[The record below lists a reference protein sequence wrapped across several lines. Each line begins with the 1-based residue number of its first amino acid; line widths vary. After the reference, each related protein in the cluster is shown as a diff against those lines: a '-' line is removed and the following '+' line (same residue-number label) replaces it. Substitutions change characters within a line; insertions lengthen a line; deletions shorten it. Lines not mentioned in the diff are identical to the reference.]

1 MARILVADS
10 IAAEGI
16 ELLKE
21 LGEVDVRTG
30 LSEDELCEAVADY
43 DALVVRSQ
51 TKVTER
57 VLEAGVRLQV
67 VGRAGVGVDNID
79 LEAATR
85 SGIAVVNAPTGN
97 IVAAAEHTI
106 ALMLSA
112 ARMIPQAHASLISG
126 QWRRS
131 EFTGLEIRRK
141 TLGLVGLGRVGA
153 EVARRANGLEMRV
166 LAYDPFVTAAH
177 ARSIDVELAS
187 FETVLRNADYISL
200 HTPLTEQT
208 RGIIGAAELALLK
221 PSAFLINA
229 ARGELIHEDAL
240 LEAIEARQLAG
251 AALDVFSQEPIT
263 ESPLFRDPRIIVTPH
278 LGASTRE
285 AQFEVSVEVAEQV
298 RLTLEGKPARHV
310 VNAPFVAPETHAVVA
325 PFLDVAV
332 RVGRSRRAVG
342 PRPGAGRSGAV

>member
-1 MARILVADS
+1 MARILVADP

-30 LSEDELCEAVADY
+30 LSEDELCEAVADC

-106 ALMLSA
+106 ALMLAA
-112 ARMIPQAHASLISG
+112 ARMIPQAHASLISV

-166 LAYDPFVTAAH
+166 LAYDPFVTAAPCAFH
-177 ARSIDVELAS
+177 RCGVGLVRDGAAGRRLRLAAHSIDG
-187 FETVLRNADYISL
+187 ADAG
-200 HTPLTEQT
+200 HHW
-208 RGIIGAAELALLK
+208 GCG
-221 PSAFLINA
+221 
-229 ARGELIHEDAL
+229 
-240 LEAIEARQLAG
+240 AG
-251 AALDVFSQEPIT
+251 AAQ
-263 ESPLFRDPRIIVTPH
+263 
-278 LGASTRE
+278 A
-285 AQFEVSVEVAEQV
+285 V
-298 RLTLEGKPARHV
+298 RLPDQRR
-310 VNAPFVAPETHAVVA
+310 P
-325 PFLDVAV
+325 
-332 RVGRSRRAVG
+332 RRADS
-342 PRPGAGRSGAV
+342 RGRFT